1 MGGGSGGGLVSDA
14 LLGHSH
20 VMLDCD
26 NFVWWLSSD
35 FKYKVIA
42 AVLHA
47 AVTPTV
53 EISAEWHEIMYN
65 DSLTLLFKI

>member
-1 MGGGSGGGLVSDA
+1 MGGGSGGGVGSDA

-20 VMLDCD
+20 VMLEYD

-47 AVTPTV
+47 VTPTV
-53 EISAEWHEIMYN
+53 EISAEWHEIMYD